1 MKTILVAGGA
11 GYIGS
16 HTVKCLLK
24 NNYNVIVVDNL
35 VYGHREAVLT
45 PNFEQLDLCDKG
57 SLDKVFKKYKIDA
70 VIHFAAYT
78 YVGESVTHPQKYYWN
93 NVVNTL
99 NLLDVMIENNVKN
112 IVFSSTCATYG
123 NPQYTPIDEK
133 HSQSPINPYGTTKLM
148 MEQIMSDYETAYGLK
163 YIALRYFNA
172 AGCDSEGQLGES
184 HNPETHLIPLVLQ
197 AIKGERENI
206 TVFGTDYDTPDG
218 TCIRD
223 YIHVED
229 LADAHMLAV
238 ENLFEYKTSYC
249 INLGT
254 GVGTSVMEIIKASEE
269 VTGKKVPV
277 EYGRRRAGDPAI
289 LYASNMLAK
298 KILNWNPKYTDI
310 KEIIKTAWAWE
321 QSEKFTESKLNPGLK
336 NSAIFSP

>member
-1 MKTILVAGGA
+1 MQKTILVAGGA

-16 HTVKCLLK
+16 HTQKYLLK
-24 NNYNVIVVDNL
+24 NNYNVVVLDNL
-35 VYGHREAVLT
+35 VYGHKEAVLT
-45 PNFEQLDLCDKG
+45 ENFEHVDLCDKEA
-57 SLDKVFKKYKIDA
+57 LDVIFKKYKIDA

-78 YVGESVTHPQKYYWN
+78 YVGESVTSPKKYYRN

-99 NLLDVMIENNVKN
+99 NLLDAMVENDVKN

-133 HSQSPINPYGTTKLM
+133 HPQNPINPYGNTKFM
-148 MEQIMSDYETAYGLK
+148 MEKIMADYETAYGLN

-172 AGCDSEGQLGES
+172 AGCDAQGELGES
-184 HNPETHLIPLVLQ
+184 HDPETHIIPLVLK
-197 AIKGERENI
+197 AIKGEI
-206 TVFGTDYDTPDG
+206 PQISVFGTDYDTPDG

-238 ENLFEYKTSYC
+238 EKLIKDGKSYC

-254 GVGTSVMEIIKASEE
+254 GIGTSVKEIIQAAEE
-269 VTGKKVPV
+269 VTGKSVPLV
-277 EYGRRRAGDPAI
+277 YGERRVGDPAK
-289 LYASNMLAK
+289 LYASNQMSKDVLG
-298 KILNWNPKYTDI
+298 WNPKYTDV
-310 KEIIKTAWAWE
+310 KKIIETAWLWE
-321 QSEKFTESKLNPGLK
+321 QNKKF
-336 NSAIFSP
+336 

>member
-16 HTVKCLLK
+16 HTVKYLLK
-24 NNYNVIVVDNL
+24 HNYTVVVLDNL
-35 VYGHREAVLT
+35 VYGHKEAVLT
-45 PNFEQLDLCDKG
+45 ENFEHVDLADKKALDA
-57 SLDKVFKKYKIDA
+57 VFKKYKIDA

-78 YVGESVTHPQKYYWN
+78 YVGESVFNPQKYYHN

-99 NLLDVMIENNVKN
+99 NLLDAMIENDVKK

-123 NPQYTPIDEK
+123 NPQYTPLDEK
-133 HSQSPINPYGTTKLM
+133 HPQNPINPYGKTKLM
-148 MEQIMSDYETAYGLK
+148 MEKIMEDYDKAYGLK
-163 YIALRYFNA
+163 YVAMRYFNA
-172 AGCDSEGQLGES
+172 AGCDADGQLGES
-184 HNPETHLIPLVLQ
+184 HYPESHLIPLVLQ

-206 TVFGTDYDTPDG
+206 TVFGTNYETQDG

-238 ENLFEYKTSYC
+238 EKILSGGESDC

-254 GVGTSVMEIIKASEE
+254 GIGTSVKEIIDAAEK

-277 EYGRRRAGDPAI
+277 LYGERREGDPPK
-289 LYASNMLAK
+289 LYAANEKSK
-298 KILNWNPKYTDI
+298 KVLGWNPHYTKIED
-310 KEIIKTAWAWE
+310 IIKTAWLWE
-321 QSEKFTESKLNPGLK
+321 QNKKF
-336 NSAIFSP
+336 

>member
-16 HTVKCLLK
+16 HTVKYLMK
-24 NNYNVIVVDNL
+24 QGYNTVVVDNL
-35 VYGHREAVLT
+35 VYGHKEAVLT
-45 PNFEQLDLCDKG
+45 PNFEQIDLADKEA
-57 SLDKVFKKYKIDA
+57 LDKIFKKYKIDA

-78 YVGESVTHPQKYYWN
+78 YVGESVTQPQKYYWN

-99 NLLDVMIENNVKN
+99 NLLDAMIENGVKN

-123 NPQYTPIDEK
+123 NPQYVPIDEK
-133 HSQSPINPYGTTKLM
+133 HPQNPINPYGNTKFM
-148 MEQIMSDYETAYGLK
+148 MEKIMHDYDRAYGLK
-163 YIALRYFNA
+163 YVSLRYFNA
-172 AGCDSEGQLGES
+172 AGCDKDGELGES
-184 HNPETHLIPLVLQ
+184 HEPETHLIPLVLK
-197 AIKGERENI
+197 AIKGERDNI

-238 ENLFEYKTSYC
+238 EKLFEDKTSHC

-254 GVGTSVMEIIKASEE
+254 GIGTSVMEIIKAAEE

-277 EYGRRRAGDPAI
+277 IYGKRREGDPAK
-289 LYASNMLAK
+289 LYASNEK
-298 KILNWNPKYTDI
+298 SKEILNWNPKYINVKDL
-310 KEIIKTAWAWE
+310 IKTAWDWE
-321 QSEKFTESKLNPGLK
+321 QNRKF
-336 NSAIFSP
+336 